1 MMYLCWFGQIPPIGQ
16 RENVHTNFFTALTRL
31 TFLSIYSVVT
41 LQIRSS
47 SPKSNHFFAP
57 SLWCIF
63 ASSVKFQPQVK
74 EILCTQTF
82 YFNNKDPLG
91 SSLSIYN
98 VVTLKIRSRSPKSKH
113 FFPLSWWC
121 IYASFVKFQP
131 LVKEIVSTQTFFCL
145 FPALRKNLQR
155 AITSS
160 PYFLLYRCILLISMC
175 LQKLMNI
182 HRCVFKILGKNQRRG
197 RIDGRTDGQTDG
209 RTTWKQYAPLP
220 DKQSLGYNYQDFMER
235 GKVLTTKLLSQGYQK
250 TKLVA
255 TPKKFYGGHHDLVS
269 PYIVAVSR
277 IVSDVFANDAP

>member
-1 MMYLCWFGQIPPIGQ
+1 MLVWSNSTHWLK
-16 RENVHTNFFTALTRL
+16 RECAHKFFTALTRL

-57 SLWCIF
+57 SLWCIC
-63 ASSVKFQPQVK
+63 ASSVKFQPLVK

-98 VVTLKIRSRSPKSKH
+98 VVTLKISSRSPKSNH
-113 FFPLSWWC
+113 LFPLSWC
-121 IYASFVKFQP
+121 ICASFVKFQP
-131 LVKEIVSTQTFFCL
+131 LVKEIVCTQTFFCL
-145 FPALRKNLQR
+145 FPALRKKLQR
-155 AITSS
+155 AITPS
-160 PYFLLYRCILLISMC
+160 PYFLLYRCISLISMC

-182 HRCVFKILGKNQRRG
+182 HHCVFKILGKNQRRG
-197 RIDGRTDGQTDG
+197 RTDGRTDGQTDGQTDG
-209 RTTWKQYAPLP
+209 RTTWKQYTPLP

-255 TPKKFYGGHHDLVS
+255 TPKKFYAGHHDLVS
-269 PYIVAVSR
+269 PYFVAVSR
-277 IVSDVFANDAP
+277 IVSDVFANYAP